1 MTTRTL
7 KAPLAALAV
16 ACLSAGAALAGE
28 AVKTETRVFHQV
40 FPIRGGALR
49 LANLCG
55 TIELVPSRGPEAEV
69 EVMVHA
75 AAEDAAETQALLAAM
90 KWVESHDRKGRPEW
104 ALSYPVDRYK
114 AFAYPRKGHGGWGW
128 EDSRSTLE
136 YRGHRVAI
144 HSRPKAG
151 APVLFADL
159 KIWLPSGGPISVRN
173 GAGRVHGGDLA
184 GDLSV
189 DTGSGEVELASFNG
203 KLLVDTGSGDISV
216 GEAKGEASL
225 DTGSGDV
232 RLDLLLGT
240 ATIDT
245 GSGDIEVKRLTG
257 GDFSADTGSGTVRL
271 GSGLAKVVTVDTG
284 SGDILVDG
292 LELETFQGD
301 TGSGDVLLRSTLA
314 QTKDILV
321 DTGSGSVRI
330 LGGPHASFDLE
341 ADQGSGAM
349 VVGYTDAQL
358 KMKGR
363 EVYGAR
369 RGDGRTRI
377 RIATGSGD
385 CTIEPKSDEPR

>member
-1 MTTRTL
+1 MIRTAKL
-7 KAPLAALAV
+7 PLAAVAA
-16 ACLSAGAALAGE
+16 ACLCAGPPAAGE
-28 AVKTETRVFHQV
+28 AVKTETRAFRQT
-40 FPIRGGALR
+40 FPMRGEALR

-55 TIELVPSRGPEAEV
+55 TIELVAARSSEAEV
-69 EVMVHA
+69 DVTVHA
-75 AAEDAAETQALLAAM
+75 AGENAAETRALLAAM
-90 KWVESHDRKGRPEW
+90 DWVESRDRKGRQEW

-114 AFAYPRKGHGGWGW
+114 AFAYPRKSHGGWGW
-128 EDSRSTLE
+128 DDSRSTLE
-136 YRGHRVAI
+136 YRGQRVAI
-144 HSRPKAG
+144 YARPRAG

-159 KIWLPSGGPISVRN
+159 KIALPTGGPMAIRN
-173 GAGRVHGGDLA
+173 GAGRVHGGALA
-184 GDLSV
+184 GDLTV
-189 DTGSGEVELASFNG
+189 DTGSGEVELASFSG
-203 KLLVDTGSGDISV
+203 KLLVDTGSGDITI

-240 ATIDT
+240 AAIDT

-314 QTKDILV
+314 QARDILV

-330 LGGPHASFDLE
+330 LGGPQASFDLE
-341 ADQGSGAM
+341 AHQGSGAI
-349 VVGYTDAQL
+349 VVGYNDAEL
-358 KMKGR
+358 KVKGR

-377 RIATGSGD
+377 RVETGSGD
-385 CTIEPKSDEPR
+385 CTIEPKSDEPRE